1 MFSSKH
7 TSAHW
12 KAGRAQG
19 RLAGL
24 QPEQHQASER
34 LAPHCPAGQAGR
46 VSARGRRRSHP
57 IITAAVG
64 KLMAIMRALPDRAL
78 DMEDATHRLTLDLIM
93 QWSYNVEFS
102 SVAGFGADAEKI
114 GNGTR
119 DASGAAPR
127 GGACGAEQLLVW
139 PSKKCTT
146 SELAQVY
153 ACQHGYRARL
163 LGFPSICPARH
174 A

>member
-1 MFSSKH
+1 
-7 TSAHW
+7 
-12 KAGRAQG
+12 
-19 RLAGL
+19 
-24 QPEQHQASER
+24 
-34 LAPHCPAGQAGR
+34 
-46 VSARGRRRSHP
+46 
-57 IITAAVG
+57 
-64 KLMAIMRALPDRAL
+64 MAIMRALPDQPL

-139 PSKKCTT
+139 PKKKVHE
-146 SELAQVY
+146 S
-153 ACQHGYRARL
+153 CQHACVHASTATLRA
-163 LGFPSICPARH
+163 GWAP
-174 A
+174 